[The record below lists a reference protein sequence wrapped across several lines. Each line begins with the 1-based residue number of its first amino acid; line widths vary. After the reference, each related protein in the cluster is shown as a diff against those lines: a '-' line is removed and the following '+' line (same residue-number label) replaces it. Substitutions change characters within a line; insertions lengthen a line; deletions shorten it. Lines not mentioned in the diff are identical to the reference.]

1 LLLGFG
7 DEWLMTPGRREVIFG
22 AASLLASGAA
32 RAQSNDPLAAF
43 DKLGIGNEVRALL
56 PGGKPLDAV
65 RVLATVLQL
74 ETAAD
79 QRNLPIGALSF
90 KSAADGGLGL
100 PTTQAGIY
108 AAAMPRLVRVID
120 RAKEADAALSD
131 EAGKLLA
138 ELNAAQR
145 EIPEGF
151 QENPPPPSRATS
163 FDILKSE
170 YSSFFA
176 TTQLRPD
183 RSDLADWHK
192 RVMIE
197 YRARYEGVAK
207 VTGVPWYFIGAIHG
221 LEASYNFRAHLHNGD
236 FPLSA
241 RTRQVPAN
249 RPTKWNAPYSWEAS
263 AKDALTLLGFVGKA
277 DWTLERTLYRLEA
290 YNGFGY
296 RRRGVP
302 SPYLWS
308 FSNHYESGK
317 FVADGKWNAA
327 ARSQQCGAA
336 TKIKMLV
343 DAGVV
348 SFA

>member
-1 LLLGFG
+1 
-7 DEWLMTPGRREVIFG
+7 MTPGRREILIG
-22 AASLLASGAA
+22 AASALLGSTAA
-32 RAQSNDPLAAF
+32 RAQGANPLAA
-43 DKLGIGNEVRALL
+43 LGLGDDVLGLIQT
-56 PGGKPLDAV
+56 KPADIV
-65 RVLATVLQL
+65 RVLAAILKL
-74 ETAAD
+74 ETTAD
-79 QRNLPIGALSF
+79 RRRLPASTLSF
-90 KSAADGGLGL
+90 KTDGDIGSTL
-100 PTTQAGIY
+100 PTTQGGLY
-108 AAAMPRLVRVID
+108 AIAVPRLIRVMD
-120 RAKEADAALSD
+120 RADGEDPGMTD

-145 EIPEGF
+145 EIPEAF
-151 QENPPPPSRATS
+151 QDNPPPPSRATS
-163 FDILKSE
+163 FDVLKAE
-170 YSSFFA
+170 YSTFFA

-183 RSDLADWHK
+183 RSELADWHR
-192 RVMIE
+192 RVMLQ
-197 YRARYEGVAK
+197 YRSRYEAVEK
-207 VTGVPWYFIGAIHG
+207 TTGVPWFLIGAIHG
-221 LEASYNFRAHLHNGD
+221 LEASYNFRAHFHNGD

-249 RPTKWNAPYSWEAS
+249 RPPNWRAPYTWEAS
-263 AKDALTLLGFVGKA
+263 AKDALTLLGFVGKS

-296 RRRGVP
+296 RRLGVP

-308 FSNHYESGK
+308 FSNHYETGK
-317 FVADGKWNAA
+317 FVADGKWNPA